1 MAILTKAQLEE
12 LNQSS
17 FPDNSSEA
25 ITPAILR
32 TYNTATID
40 TLVDSLDTGSFIQ
53 DLTSL
58 NAFTAS
64 QEAKD
69 STLSA
74 YTASNDTKW
83 SNIASQSGSWGAS
96 TDISS
101 LNAFTASQE
110 TKNSTLAS
118 YTGSVNTQLTNLST
132 SQSIDNQKWVNIGSQ
147 SGSWGASTNISS
159 LNAFTASQETKN
171 TTLGTY
177 TGSIDTKFT
186 TLASVT
192 SSLITSASNA
202 AASESLYNT
211 KFSNI
216 GSQSGSWVTESETGS
231 FATTGSNTFTGNQ
244 TINADLFVSGTINAY
259 KINTTIESSSV
270 IFSSGS
276 NILGDAA
283 NDTQTLNGSV
293 NVVNELTASGLHY
306 PTADN
311 GALSYLQTDG
321 AGNLSFQYVNSILE
335 NVRYGEDITIG
346 DPLYVSGSNGTRPVV
361 FRADAA
367 NTNKMPVIYIATS
380 TATANTNTTALTLG
394 DIQGVTTTGYPAGT
408 EVFVAEG
415 GGWSASRPSGSASIV
430 QPLGIVTKE
439 GSGGS
444 GRGLVLNPGP
454 AFLPNIQTGY
464 AWVGNGGNQPTA
476 VPTSSFAQTINTGSF
491 ATTGSNT
498 FEGSQNINGAV
509 TASSGI
515 LSNGSL
521 SLVVPFASIGMS
533 ANTQGSGS
541 AYTGINTFVDV
552 TTDPTNV
559 YSAFQLI
566 DDSNQNTLIGVAVNS
581 YSPQY
586 STATPQIFGG
596 GNNPDGNNGGI
607 AFPSN
612 GEMDVWKKTNLK
624 YGISVTGSTEL
635 QSFTSSLQQGYAFV
649 GGANGRTTTVPTSS
663 FGGGST
669 INTGSFAT
677 TGSNT
682 FNGSQTITGSIY
694 QRSGNTIL
702 NGDLTVS
709 GAHLFMQGNGDN
721 TIQVTNGNI
730 TTNQQ
735 LIAGTGVISYGS
747 INAIGSGI
755 SIQSNIEGSG
765 SAYAIGTAVVDNTT
779 DPTNV
784 YSAWQLPDNINGTN
798 FAFAWNSYT
807 PYYSTSTPV
816 IIANE
821 NYNGADTAIGFP
833 SNIIEMW
840 KPTTFKAPTI
850 MSSSLNIT
858 STLTASLQ
866 QGYTWVGGAG
876 NVSKLVATS
885 SFGGGGAAFPYS
897 GTASISGSL
906 QVTGSMSG
914 LVTELS
920 VVSNTASVDFTKG
933 NFFSITLP
941 ASATTHFVVSN
952 SIKGQTVNIQIN
964 QPAGA
969 STGSVAFAPSILFA
983 GGNDYQATATGSAI
997 DLLTMVAITG
1007 SSVLAT
1013 SIKNFL

>member
-367 NTNKMPVIYIATS
+367 NTNKMPVI
-380 TATANTNTTALTLG
+380 
-394 DIQGVTTTGYPAGT
+394 
-408 EVFVAEG
+408 
-415 GGWSASRPSGSASIV
+415 
-430 QPLGIVTKE
+430 
-439 GSGGS
+439 
-444 GRGLVLNPGP
+444 
-454 AFLPNIQTGY
+454 
-464 AWVGNGGNQPTA
+464 
-476 VPTSSFAQTINTGSF
+476 
-491 ATTGSNT
+491 
-498 FEGSQNINGAV
+498 
-509 TASSGI
+509 
-515 LSNGSL
+515 
-521 SLVVPFASIGMS
+521 
-533 ANTQGSGS
+533 
-541 AYTGINTFVDV
+541 
-552 TTDPTNV
+552 
-559 YSAFQLI
+559 
-566 DDSNQNTLIGVAVNS
+566 
-581 YSPQY
+581 
-586 STATPQIFGG
+586 
-596 GNNPDGNNGGI
+596 
-607 AFPSN
+607 
-612 GEMDVWKKTNLK
+612 
-624 YGISVTGSTEL
+624 
-635 QSFTSSLQQGYAFV
+635 
-649 GGANGRTTTVPTSS
+649 
-663 FGGGST
+663 
-669 INTGSFAT
+669 
-677 TGSNT
+677 
-682 FNGSQTITGSIY
+682 
-694 QRSGNTIL
+694 
-702 NGDLTVS
+702 
-709 GAHLFMQGNGDN
+709 
-721 TIQVTNGNI
+721 
-730 TTNQQ
+730 
-735 LIAGTGVISYGS
+735 
-747 INAIGSGI
+747 
-755 SIQSNIEGSG
+755 
-765 SAYAIGTAVVDNTT
+765 
-779 DPTNV
+779 
-784 YSAWQLPDNINGTN
+784 
-798 FAFAWNSYT
+798 
-807 PYYSTSTPV
+807 
-816 IIANE
+816 
-821 NYNGADTAIGFP
+821 
-833 SNIIEMW
+833 
-840 KPTTFKAPTI
+840 
-850 MSSSLNIT
+850 
-858 STLTASLQ
+858 
-866 QGYTWVGGAG
+866 
-876 NVSKLVATS
+876 
-885 SFGGGGAAFPYS
+885 
-897 GTASISGSL
+897 
-906 QVTGSMSG
+906 
-914 LVTELS
+914 
-920 VVSNTASVDFTKG
+920 
-933 NFFSITLP
+933 
-941 ASATTHFVVSN
+941 
-952 SIKGQTVNIQIN
+952 
-964 QPAGA
+964 
-969 STGSVAFAPSILFA
+969 
-983 GGNDYQATATGSAI
+983 
-997 DLLTMVAITG
+997 
-1007 SSVLAT
+1007 
-1013 SIKNFL
+1013 